1 MAGLKFYLCQT
12 PDGPQYVH
20 LQIDAKKLDPNYQ
33 TVEIDTSKQA
43 LMDRL
48 NGLMRG
54 NSAAF
59 VIDDPEEDEPVVFA
73 PPPPPPS
80 PLRSAKA
87 TEMMGRTYDQIGFEE
102 FIWSI
107 PDDEATRLDTLEKII
122 AARRREISNPGE
134 RTETPEPVHTGR
146 KPWGKK

>member
-12 PDGPQYVH
+12 PTGPQYVH

-33 TVEIDTSKQA
+33 IVEIDTSKQA

-48 NGLMRG
+48 NELLR
-54 NSAAF
+54 AAGQVPAPLGEGEEE
-59 VIDDPEEDEPVVFA
+59 VIERT
-73 PPPPPPS
+73 PPSPPS

-107 PDDEATRLDTLEKII
+107 PDDEIKRLDTLERII
-122 AARRREISNPGE
+122 HERRREITHPGE
-134 RTETPEPVHTGR
+134 IVADTQPARTGR
-146 KPWGKK
+146 KWGNK